1 VSEWRSVVTQG
12 LFLAVIME
20 LVEIGKW
27 VFTDGWGGVFR
38 FHLRLNRQLLA
49 HGISL
54 LYAGAFVGILSVFG
68 WRAFR
73 GTPLAVLVILAV
85 PALVAIPFR
94 PFLKNFFRNNDV
106 SPPAKANEL
115 PFPR

>member
-1 VSEWRSVVTQG
+1 MASFGATGGCRYSAGAGRRTIPAVSEWRSVVTQG

-27 VFTDGWGGVFR
+27 VFTDGWSGVFR

-54 LYAGAFVGILSVFG
+54 LYAGAFV
-68 WRAFR
+68 
-73 GTPLAVLVILAV
+73 
-85 PALVAIPFR
+85 
-94 PFLKNFFRNNDV
+94 
-106 SPPAKANEL
+106 
-115 PFPR
+115 